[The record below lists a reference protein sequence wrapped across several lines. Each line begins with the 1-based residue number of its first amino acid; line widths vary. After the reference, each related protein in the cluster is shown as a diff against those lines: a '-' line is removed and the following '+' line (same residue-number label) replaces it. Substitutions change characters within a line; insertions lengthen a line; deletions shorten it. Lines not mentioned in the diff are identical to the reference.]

1 MMNKYQW
8 ITLIAAVVNLALVW
22 VFPPLDYV
30 SATRNNVP
38 TFDGFHL
45 RFSDI
50 GPNMRINDTFLQ
62 LEYFVILLNAA
73 IAWMLLKTRAA
84 GKEGARKR
92 TDWQRIVMIGVGIN
106 LLLALLFPPMEN
118 FYAVSK
124 ATLPSFDGFFFIF
137 GDIGART
144 IVTQLLYLE
153 VMFILGNGAM
163 LWLLFRKTKDDV
175 ADAVLVAMSRQ
186 MKR

>member
-8 ITLIAAVVNLALVW
+8 ITLIAALVNLALVW
-22 VFPPLDYV
+22 MFPPLDYI

-45 RFSDI
+45 RFSDS
-50 GPNMRINDTFLQ
+50 GPNFRTNDTFLQ

-73 IAWMLLKTRAA
+73 IAWMLLKTRAPKA
-84 GKEGARKR
+84 GSRKK
-92 TDWQRIVMIGVGIN
+92 TDWQRIVLIGVGLN
-106 LLLALLFPPMEN
+106 LLLVLLFPPMEN

-137 GDIGART
+137 GDYGART

-163 LWLLFRKTKDDV
+163 LWLLFRKTNDDV
-175 ADAVLVAMSRQ
+175 ADAVLAAMSRHT
-186 MKR
+186 KR

>member
-8 ITLIAAVVNLALVW
+8 ITLSVAAINLVVVW
-22 VFPPLDYV
+22 LFPPLDYI

-45 RFSDI
+45 RFADV
-50 GPNMRINDTFLQ
+50 GPNFRVNDTFLQ
-62 LEYFVILLNAA
+62 LEFLVILLNAA
-73 IAWMLLKTRAA
+73 IAWLLLKTRPAP
-84 GKEGARKR
+84 EGAKKK
-92 TDWQRIVMIGVGIN
+92 TDWQRVVLIGVGIN
-106 LLLALLFPPMEN
+106 LLLVLLFPPMEN
-118 FYAVSK
+118 FYAVSR
-124 ATLPSFDGFFFIF
+124 AALPSFDGFFFIF
-137 GDIGART
+137 GDFGART

-153 VMFILGNGAM
+153 VIFILGNGAM

-175 ADAVLVAMSRQ
+175 ADAVLTAMSRQ